1 MQITDEMITA
11 LNDLR
16 AWAGTVRYSKSATED
31 ERRAQEALDLLDNA
45 DFFAVIDDAAN
56 EKETVAQFAA
66 GAVDP
71 AEWGDTTAEDMA
83 AHQKEI

>member
-16 AWAGTVRYSKSATED
+16 AWAGTVRHSKSATED
-31 ERRAQEALDLLDNA
+31 ERRAQEGLDLLDNA
-45 DFFAVIDDAAN
+45 DFFAAIDDAAN
-56 EKETVAQFAA
+56 EGEGLATGTVDA
-66 GAVDP
+66 

-83 AHQKEI
+83 RHQGAV

>member
-1 MQITDEMITA
+1 MEITDEMITA

-16 AWAGTVRYSKSATED
+16 AWAGTVRHSKSATED

-45 DFFAVIDDAAN
+45 DFFATIDDAADEGEN
-56 EKETVAQFAA
+56 LASRT
-66 GAVDP
+66 GGTDP